1 MSQYQGLA
9 ATFSDC
15 SCAWQMGKKKGK
27 AKPRGGSKIDSRD
40 SDAEESESG
49 ALSGTSSEKQRLFE
63 TRAQLREA
71 QQESLRLAGE
81 LAEDEEADEDDDD
94 DSDETAAQTAEDALA
109 TLRTENAALKRQ
121 LQRKTGAAT
130 KRSTWKANSLSSMPP
145 DTPSLLEPKDILA
158 VRDGVLQWLGVH
170 SWALR
175 LGKAERKL
183 LTHKQL
189 TIHEKRYQ
197 EFCDNYTPGSLH
209 QLHHDI
215 YMALKRLLGKSL
227 MVSHLF
233 HQVTT
238 LLPRVPTT
246 TIFPRRTDSHV

>member
-1 MSQYQGLA
+1 
-9 ATFSDC
+9 
-15 SCAWQMGKKKGK
+15 MGKKKGK

-81 LAEDEEADEDDDD
+81 LAEDEEADEDHDD

-145 DTPSLLEPKDILA
+145 DTHQPRRLRRLHCCHGCPLPRLFRRGMIHICDLFAMLQQRYEDFSSEILILSFCVYSTYSFYSDLILVLTRFLFYPYCYSRCGRLSSYSLSK
-158 VRDGVLQWLGVH
+158 G
-170 SWALR
+170 
-175 LGKAERKL
+175 
-183 LTHKQL
+183 
-189 TIHEKRYQ
+189 
-197 EFCDNYTPGSLH
+197 
-209 QLHHDI
+209 
-215 YMALKRLLGKSL
+215 RLLYS
-227 MVSHLF
+227 F
-233 HQVTT
+233 
-238 LLPRVPTT
+238 
-246 TIFPRRTDSHV
+246 IFVHIS

>member
-1 MSQYQGLA
+1 MG
-9 ATFSDC
+9 
-15 SCAWQMGKKKGK
+15 GKKKGRVTRH
-27 AKPRGGSKIDSRD
+27 ATRAQPAHEG

-130 KRSTWKANSLSSMPP
+130 KRSTWKANSLYTIPP

-170 SWALR
+170 SWAQ
-175 LGKAERKL
+175 GGTQAA
-183 LTHKQL
+183 HAQAAY
-189 TIHEKRYQ
+189 H
-197 EFCDNYTPGSLH
+197 P
-209 QLHHDI
+209 
-215 YMALKRLLGKSL
+215 
-227 MVSHLF
+227 
-233 HQVTT
+233 
-238 LLPRVPTT
+238 
-246 TIFPRRTDSHV
+246 